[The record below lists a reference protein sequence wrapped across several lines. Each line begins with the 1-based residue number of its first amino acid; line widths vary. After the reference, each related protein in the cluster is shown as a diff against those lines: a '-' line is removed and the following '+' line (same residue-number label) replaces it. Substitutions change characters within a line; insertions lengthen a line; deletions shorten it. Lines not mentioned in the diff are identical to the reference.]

1 MTRFDLTPLFRTTV
15 GFDSLFRLFDEM
27 AEAPTSAYPP
37 YNIEKLSEDRYR
49 ISMAVA
55 GFSDDDLTVELKQ
68 NLLTIKGSLGGD
80 TATNEASASNGSGN
94 GSANEASA
102 SNGSTSGSF
111 LHRGIA
117 ERAFSRQFSL
127 AEHVRVDQ
135 ARLANGLLHIELLR
149 EVPEEAKSRRI
160 PINAANDSRVI
171 SASAG
176 EAIPTLASTL
186 TSTLAPTKQTL
197 AQQKKSA

>member
-27 AEAPTSAYPP
+27 ADAPTSAYPP
-37 YNIEKLSEDRYR
+37 YNIEKLSDDRYR

-55 GFSDDDLTVELKQ
+55 GFSEDDLTLELKQ
-68 NLLTIKGSLGGD
+68 NLLTVQGRLKSDGD
-80 TATNEASASNGSGN
+80 DEQPAN
-94 GSANEASA
+94 GSAAHD
-102 SNGSTSGSF
+102 GDGGGF

-149 EVPEEAKSRRI
+149 EVPEEAKARRI
-160 PINAANDSRVI
+160 PINAANDSTVI
-171 SASAG
+171 SAK
-176 EAIPTLASTL
+176 
-186 TSTLAPTKQTL
+186 TSPSISGGSNSKQAL
-197 AQQKKSA
+197 GLEKKSA

>member
-55 GFSDDDLTVELKQ
+55 GFSDADLTVELKQ
-68 NLLTIKGSLGGD
+68 NLLTINGRLSGD
-80 TATNEASASNGSGN
+80 TATDEPSASNGS
-94 GSANEASA
+94 ADEPSA
-102 SNGSTSGSF
+102 SDVSDNSNGRGIF

-127 AEHVRVDQ
+127 AEHVRVEQ

-149 EVPEEAKSRRI
+149 EVPEAAKSRRI
-160 PINAANDSRVI
+160 PINAANDSTVI
-171 SASAG
+171 SASAS
-176 EAIPTLASTL
+176 ESLPTL
-186 TSTLAPTKQTL
+186 PTAKQAL

>member
-27 AEAPTSAYPP
+27 ADAPTSAYPP

-55 GFSDDDLTVELKQ
+55 GFSEDDLTLELKQ
-68 NLLTIKGSLGGD
+68 NLLTIQGRLQSDSDDGEQHSDEHSSNAGGSKG
-80 TATNEASASNGSGN
+80 N
-94 GSANEASA
+94 
-102 SNGSTSGSF
+102 F

-149 EVPEEAKSRRI
+149 EVPEEAKARSI
-160 PINAANDSRVI
+160 PINAANDSKSI
-171 SASAG
+171 S
-176 EAIPTLASTL
+176 
-186 TSTLAPTKQTL
+186 TSTTTRAALG
-197 AQQKKSA
+197 QQKKSA